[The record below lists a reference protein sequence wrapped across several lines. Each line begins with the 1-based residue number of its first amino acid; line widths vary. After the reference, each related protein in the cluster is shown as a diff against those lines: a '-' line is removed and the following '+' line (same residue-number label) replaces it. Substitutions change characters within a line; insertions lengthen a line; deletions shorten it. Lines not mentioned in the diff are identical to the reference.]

1 MEKIFKNYVFNLIYE
16 VLAMIAPL
24 LTAPYL
30 ARVLGADGTGIYSY
44 VHSTVALMTSLIML
58 GVFSYGCRQIA
69 YVRDD
74 KEKLSE
80 VFWGIMT
87 ARLVILAVGTIVY
100 IVICLANMAY
110 LLYFIAY
117 YTYFIGYCLDCTWL
131 FVGVED
137 MKWAVLKNALMKILA
152 VMGIFVLVR
161 TREDAIVYILVQGC
175 SILFANLLA
184 YSQINSY
191 VGKARL
197 VFCNLK
203 KDLVES
209 AKLYLPSVAA
219 TIYLQCDKIML
230 ENITGLTSQVSF
242 YDYAE
247 KIVMIPLS
255 FIKCLST
262 VMMPRIANEYYNNN
276 TSIISELLNKAAK
289 LSMYMAFPLMFGI
302 IAVSSKLVPWY
313 LGNEFLPVSTA
324 IIFISPLIVSN
335 TLTGISGGQ
344 YFTATNQIGILL
356 KSQILA
362 AIGNIVLN
370 LILIPKYG
378 FVGAAIA
385 TLVSSFINA
394 IIQYWHLTKQVKLP
408 GLGLCMIKYCIMS
421 SIMLVVISITSKGM
435 NANVVTTCVQILV
448 GSAFYFILCF
458 VLKDEQNRYLFTK
471 LKTIVGGR
479 NGR

>member
-1 MEKIFKNYVFNLIYE
+1 
-16 VLAMIAPL
+16 MIAPL

-44 VHSTVALMTSLIML
+44 VHSTVALLTSLIML
-58 GVFSYGCRQIA
+58 GIFSYGCRQIA

-74 KEKLSE
+74 KRKLSE

-87 ARLVILAVGTIVY
+87 ARLIILVVGTVVY
-100 IVICLANMAY
+100 AVICFANLEY

-117 YTYFIGYCLDCTWL
+117 YTYFVGYCLDCTWL

-152 VMGIFVLVR
+152 VLGIFILVR
-161 TREDAIVYILVQGC
+161 TRKDVIVYILVQGC

-184 YSQINSY
+184 YSQIDPY

-276 TSIISELLNKAAK
+276 QNIISELLNKAAK

-302 IAVSSKLVPWY
+302 ISVSNKLIPWY
-313 LGNEFLPVSTA
+313 LGNDFLPVSTA
-324 IIFISPLIVSN
+324 IVFISPLIVCN

-362 AIGNIVLN
+362 AIGNIILN
-370 LILIPKYG
+370 LVLIPKYG

-394 IIQYWHLTKQVKLP
+394 IVQYWHLIKQVKLP
-408 GLGLCMIKYCIMS
+408 GLGLCIIKYCFMS
-421 SIMLVVISITSKGM
+421 LMMLLMITITTKQM
-435 NANVVTTCVQILV
+435 NASVVTTCIQIFI
-448 GSAFYFILCF
+448 GCSFYIILCF
-458 VLKDEQNRYLFTK
+458 VLKDKQNMYLFEK
-471 LKTIVGGR
+471 LKTIIGERYGR
-479 NGR
+479 KK